1 MSGIKKSLNH
11 EKIISFIS
19 YGFKSLFL
27 NEETFFCKIK
37 AISSS
42 TALNIDKNLEINK
55 KEIWTQKPII
65 NIKNISYKLRKEKL
79 KNLLIEIFSKRLRSD
94 FPVACLLSGGIDSS
108 AIVSLAKK
116 YDKTNLH
123 CFSIKTDDKNYDE
136 SSRIKDLYYKHNIKT
151 NFINLNKFDNYDF
164 LEKIITDTNFP
175 LSSVSYLV
183 YAHLNKE
190 VKNRNL
196 RVLLTGIGGDE
207 LFGGYY
213 THQINYVVSNFK
225 KQNFQNIFNDW
236 NNFTRP
242 LIRSRILSDLEF
254 YKKQLKKLPS
264 FHEKDEI
271 KEFIKLKGKLNFKE
285 KMFCKTNFFKNQLA
299 LDLFRDTV
307 PPQILSA
314 DQVSMFFSI
323 ENRTPFLSHKLFSYS
338 NTLPD
343 NCLINNGYGKAILR
357 DALKDILPK
366 SITTFREKIGFYAN
380 LNKFFNTTSKKFKDQ
395 LFQSDYI
402 NKIINIDKVN
412 KLLKKDYMNNSE
424 AKFVF
429 NILNLAILTK
439 LN

>member
-1 MSGIKKSLNH
+1 M
-11 EKIISFIS
+11 
-19 YGFKSLFL
+19 
-27 NEETFFCKIK
+27 
-37 AISSS
+37 
-42 TALNIDKNLEINK
+42 
-55 KEIWTQKPII
+55 
-65 NIKNISYKLRKEKL
+65 
-79 KNLLIEIFSKRLRSD
+79 
-94 FPVACLLSGGIDSS
+94 
-108 AIVSLAKK
+108 
-116 YDKTNLH
+116 
-123 CFSIKTDDKNYDE
+123 
-136 SSRIKDLYYKHNIKT
+136 
-151 NFINLNKFDNYDF
+151 
-164 LEKIITDTNFP
+164 
-175 LSSVSYLV
+175 

-314 DQVSMFFSI
+314 DQVSMFF
-323 ENRTPFLSHKLFSYS
+323 
-338 NTLPD
+338 
-343 NCLINNGYGKAILR
+343 
-357 DALKDILPK
+357 
-366 SITTFREKIGFYAN
+366 
-380 LNKFFNTTSKKFKDQ
+380 Q
-395 LFQSDYI
+395 
-402 NKIINIDKVN
+402 
-412 KLLKKDYMNNSE
+412 
-424 AKFVF
+424 
-429 NILNLAILTK
+429 
-439 LN
+439 